1 MIRKYGLGLGKL
13 LFTFAQEYA
22 ELNLIRERIIGSEQ
36 VEPNLKVNVVQYIGD
51 NGFKI
56 RLIGN
61 NLVIKSFVELEGKKT
76 NIAQAIINMRK
87 NGVRM
92 RLIN

>member
-76 NIAQAIINMRK
+76 NIAHAIINMRK
-87 NGVRM
+87 NGGRM

>member
-13 LFTFAQEYA
+13 PFIFAKEYA

>member
-61 NLVIKSFVELEGKKT
+61 NFVIKSFVELEGERRDIVRT
-76 NIAQAIINMRK
+76 IIDMRK
-87 NGVRM
+87 NNVSIN
-92 RLIN
+92 LIR